1 MLYGCYGFETRKGWG
16 EGGRGGALTM
26 AASARCSAPHGPK
39 PVLLELCD
47 GFAMRG
53 AGHVHVVL

>member
-1 MLYGCYGFETRKGWG
+1 MLYGCYGFETRKG
-16 EGGRGGALTM
+16 GGGGTHHGSLG
-26 AASARCSAPHGPK
+26 RCSAPHGPK